1 MKIGQECISEI
12 GREVHG
18 VNHPNEDVEND
29 VEESCRAKVKD
40 FMVQKGIVIFAIFI
54 GLGTVQ
60 NSYRSVIQSD
70 QKALNI
76 FKYSLVVSLLYL

>member
-1 MKIGQECISEI
+1 MKIGQEYISEI

-18 VNHPNEDVEND
+18 VNHPNED

-60 NSYRSVIQSD
+60 NS
-70 QKALNI
+70 
-76 FKYSLVVSLLYL
+76 

>member
-1 MKIGQECISEI
+1 MTISKWHVWQNQALKLGQEFFSEI

-18 VNHPNEDVEND
+18 VNHPNED

-60 NSYRSVIQSD
+60 NS
-70 QKALNI
+70 
-76 FKYSLVVSLLYL
+76 

>member
-1 MKIGQECISEI
+1 MKIGQEYIGEI

-18 VNHPNEDVEND
+18 VNHPDEDVEK
-29 VEESCRAKVKD
+29 SCRAKVKD

-60 NSYRSVIQSD
+60 NS
-70 QKALNI
+70 
-76 FKYSLVVSLLYL
+76 